1 MPTPIP
7 TPIISNKNSAQP
19 IDFLNFDHP
28 VVIWYYAGISQR
40 TRGRFQPHVLL
51 TLRKVYEDSLSDAFI
66 QTAHL
71 TSLGNARI
79 GTIWENGLSRK
90 KLSFPQERFTVSFN
104 QRDYKITSNFSC
116 WEKGK
121 NYIIPPN
128 TFPLKYIRDKNK
140 SLIFGSEKGTK
151 LVVPCLEFFYRFF
164 GFSAELKRVLATYPW
179 EGREG
184 AYSRLLPPIENG
196 EEKGKLKVKLPKKL
210 YDDDATFLAHLKYY
224 EHTKNVAQHIY
235 SQLEMDTPA
244 NSWSRQASPSFIEV
258 HPWFRGKAT
267 IEAEGMWLNSDT
279 FLALNITGGSQ
290 PPGPPIIADRENT
303 NRTDEEADPGAPET
317 AWAGAAAT
325 KQNGVTEDPE
335 PTPLARDANPQQE
348 GDAQEVREEGLKI
361 IGSPRDI
368 HRTNR
373 AKAQSRPAPKREEA
387 SSTAFSG
394 GERYGS
400 GEAVGYASQHAIP
413 VLESQGTLRDIWNAL
428 QRLERERES
437 ILSTAFF
444 HPEAGFTKA
453 REPRLILL
461 GPSNEGAKKSK
472 RIYNW
477 LFRVGREG
485 KQRGALVAKIESRL
499 GTAYIVELQ
508 RSVTYNQ
515 ENPQGKEDSY
525 SGLAF
530 TLQDDEAIETFL
542 YPILSEIP
550 LKNGVFKNLETKL
563 PTNYVLFDHTRS
575 KYEQYP
581 GQHVALK
588 ALKKVFGEEPL

>member
-1 MPTPIP
+1 M
-7 TPIISNKNSAQP
+7 
-19 IDFLNFDHP
+19 L
-28 VVIWYYAGISQR
+28 
-40 TRGRFQPHVLL
+40 
-51 TLRKVYEDSLSDAFI
+51 
-66 QTAHL
+66 
-71 TSLGNARI
+71 
-79 GTIWENGLSRK
+79 
-90 KLSFPQERFTVSFN
+90 
-104 QRDYKITSNFSC
+104 
-116 WEKGK
+116 
-121 NYIIPPN
+121 
-128 TFPLKYIRDKNK
+128 
-140 SLIFGSEKGTK
+140 
-151 LVVPCLEFFYRFF
+151 
-164 GFSAELKRVLATYPW
+164 
-179 EGREG
+179 
-184 AYSRLLPPIENG
+184 
-196 EEKGKLKVKLPKKL
+196 
-210 YDDDATFLAHLKYY
+210 
-224 EHTKNVAQHIY
+224 
-235 SQLEMDTPA
+235 
-244 NSWSRQASPSFIEV
+244 
-258 HPWFRGKAT
+258 FR
-267 IEAEGMWLNSDT
+267 S
-279 FLALNITGGSQ
+279 
-290 PPGPPIIADRENT
+290 
-303 NRTDEEADPGAPET
+303 
-317 AWAGAAAT
+317 
-325 KQNGVTEDPE
+325 
-335 PTPLARDANPQQE
+335 
-348 GDAQEVREEGLKI
+348 
-361 IGSPRDI
+361 
-368 HRTNR
+368 
-373 AKAQSRPAPKREEA
+373 
-387 SSTAFSG
+387 
-394 GERYGS
+394 
-400 GEAVGYASQHAIP
+400 P

-542 YPILSEIP
+542 YPLLSEIP